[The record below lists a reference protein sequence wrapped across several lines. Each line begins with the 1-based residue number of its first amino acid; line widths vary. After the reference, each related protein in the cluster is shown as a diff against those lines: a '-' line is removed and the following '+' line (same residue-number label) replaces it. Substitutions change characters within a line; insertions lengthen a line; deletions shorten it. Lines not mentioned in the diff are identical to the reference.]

1 MTRRVGTLIEYG
13 LRVPPLAVAF
23 SFGPQQISR
32 SRTIQVRTGGTPGTR
47 GGYDFMTP
55 LEAPRAGQGVELQ
68 AESISIDVLFDAT
81 ERIGTGDP
89 LARQFGIR
97 PQLDTLRAM
106 VEPKPQGPPGQQML
120 AAIGAAAGGGR
131 AFDRQTSASVLLFT
145 FGASTLPVFLTGV
158 THKEVMHLPD
168 LTPVRA
174 EVQLTMQVIE
184 SRNPFS
190 AAEAVRQQAMVAL
203 NLATG
208 AG

>member
-1 MTRRVGTLIEYG
+1 MTRRVGSLVEYG

-23 SFGPQQISR
+23 SFGPQDISR
-32 SRTIQVRTGGTPGTR
+32 SRTIQVKTGGTQGTR

-68 AESISIDVLFDAT
+68 AETISISVLFDAT
-81 ERIGTGDP
+81 DRIGEGDA

-106 VEPKPQGPPGQQML
+106 VEPKAQGPAGLQML
-120 AAIGAAAGGGR
+120 AAIGAAAGGA

-145 FGASTLPVFLTGV
+145 FGASTLPVFLTSV

-184 SRNPFS
+184 STNPFTI
-190 AAEAVRQQAMVAL
+190 AESVRQLEMVAL